1 MLTCILLILL
11 MCFACMSLVELGE
24 SAAGMCLSYA
34 FFVIIIVIIRCFNP
48 MFWGLL

>member
-24 SAAGMCLSYA
+24 SAAAMCVSYA
-34 FFVIIIVIIRCFNP
+34 LFVALVVVMRCLNP
-48 MFWGLL
+48 MFGGLL